1 MSDAMT
7 PERLRRQVELLS
19 EEIDWDALDARGT
32 AAAVM
37 AAVLQH
43 SAMTLRATVGMSES
57 ARMAAADAFDQA
69 ASIIE
74 HVL

>member
-19 EEIDWDALDARGT
+19 EEIDWDGLDARDT
-32 AAAVM
+32 ASVVM

-43 SAMTLRATVGMSES
+43 SAMTLRATLGMSEG
-57 ARMAAADAFDQA
+57 ARIAAADAFDQA

-74 HVL
+74 HNR